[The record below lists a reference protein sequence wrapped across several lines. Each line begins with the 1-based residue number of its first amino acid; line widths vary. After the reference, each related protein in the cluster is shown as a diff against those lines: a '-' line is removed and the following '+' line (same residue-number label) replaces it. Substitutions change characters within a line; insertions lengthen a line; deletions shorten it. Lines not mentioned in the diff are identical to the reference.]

1 MKGFSKEGPV
11 EWVFKTALLNGFLK
25 KKMIDKDH
33 TVCAATKLEAGK
45 QLSLVER
52 VLKRGTS

>member
-11 EWVFKTALLNGFLK
+11 EWVVKTAQVNGFLK
-25 KKMIDKDH
+25 KMMDKDH
-33 TVCAATKLEAGK
+33 TLCAATKLEAGK
-45 QLSLVER
+45 QLSIVER